1 MRVEVQRIDYALF
14 LRGQCLMIL
23 RQPGSGPFQGKLLP
37 VQWFLRVSDHRR
49 FPLFCVHSP
58 SFAVPNLRPMT
69 AAEIRQSF
77 LDFFQEKEHT
87 IVPSASLLPQSPGL
101 LFTNAGMNQFVPY
114 FLGTDKAPYAP
125 PRAAD
130 TQKCIRAGGK
140 HNDLDD
146 VGLDSYHHTFF
157 EMLGN
162 WSFGNYFKEEAIQW
176 AWELLVGRWGF
187 PPARLYATVY
197 RPGKGDPAEFD
208 QEAYNHWKA
217 LFEEA
222 GCDPAVHIVDGNK
235 ADNFWMM
242 GATGPC
248 GPCSELHLDL
258 TPEGNT
264 RGSLVNKDSDLCIE
278 LWNLVFI
285 QFNAEEDGSFRDLP
299 ARHVDT
305 GMGFERAC
313 SIIQN
318 TRGFT
323 DFSGKPT
330 NYNTD
335 VFRPIFAKLEKLTG
349 KTYVDTYPREGA
361 ELTDEIKDAIAFR
374 VLADHIR
381 ALSFSIA
388 DGILPDRKARG
399 AVVRQILRRA
409 VRYGR
414 RLGFSESN
422 HVLPQLVDTVV
433 AQFGTAFPE
442 LAGAAERIKSVLDEE
457 EAAFNETLDR
467 GLALFEKEVATLD
480 SQTFPGPTAFTLEAT
495 YGFPKELTELLC
507 REQLLTFDEEGYRV
521 ARAEHESISRG
532 GREDEVVRALDI
544 STEVSTAFV
553 GFEEDACEAII
564 LEKHAGGGLQWLLTD
579 RTPFYAEMGGQVGD
593 TGTLMTGDRE
603 IPVIAVQQI
612 GGARA
617 HGVPGDLGVDLE
629 PGALVTLKLD
639 PARRRSIE
647 AHHTATHLLHW
658 ALHEIVS
665 PEATQQGSLVAED
678 RLRFDFTSS
687 AVSPSQISALED
699 KVNACIQAGHSVS
712 WQEESLSNVRRRGD
726 IMQFFGDKYGDQVRV
741 VQIGGEAHSLNGYS
755 MELCGGTHVR
765 NTSEIG
771 LFKIRRE
778 EAIAAGTRR
787 IEAVCGAAAEAYLAE
802 QAEKEGKEKAAAHDK
817 LATANKS
824 LAALGASSFPS
835 PQDASAAEVR
845 AIAVN
850 AEKALKKARTANA
863 AREADEFLADLVEA
877 GGETTNLVH
886 ALEGSP
892 ALLNE
897 LLNGL
902 KKAQFTHAAF
912 LVVDD
917 GEKLHL
923 GALCGKDGND
933 AGHGAGR
940 LIEDLAPIVG
950 GRGGGKPDMAR
961 GAGAQREKKEALLAL
976 ARDKLL

>member
-1 MRVEVQRIDYALF
+1 
-14 LRGQCLMIL
+14 
-23 RQPGSGPFQGKLLP
+23 
-37 VQWFLRVSDHRR
+37 
-49 FPLFCVHSP
+49 
-58 SFAVPNLRPMT
+58 MT

-77 LDFFQEKEHT
+77 LDFFAEKEHT

-114 FLGTDKAPYAP
+114 FLGTDRAPYSP

-162 WSFGNYFKEEAIQW
+162 WSFGNYFKKEAIRW
-176 AWELLVGRWGF
+176 AWELLVERWGF
-187 PPARLYATVY
+187 PPTRLYATVY
-197 RPGKGDPAEFD
+197 RPGEGDPAEFD
-208 QEAYNHWKA
+208 QEAYDHWKA
-217 LFEEA
+217 LFENA
-222 GCDPAVHIVDGNK
+222 GCDPGVHIVDGNK

-258 TPEGNT
+258 TPAGDT
-264 RGSLVNKDSDLCIE
+264 RGELVNKDSDLCIE

-318 TRGFT
+318 TKGFT

-335 VFRPIFAKLEKLTG
+335 VFRPIFAKLEQLTG
-349 KTYVDTYPREGA
+349 KTYVDVYPREGQ
-361 ELTDEIKDAIAFR
+361 EFTDEIKDSVAFR

-381 ALSFSIA
+381 ALSFSIT
-388 DGILPDRKARG
+388 DGILPDRKGRG

-422 HVLPQLVDTVV
+422 HVLSKLVDTVI
-433 AQFGTAFPE
+433 AELGTAFPE
-442 LAGAAERIKSVLDEE
+442 LAGAAERIKSVLEEE

-467 GLALFEKEVATLD
+467 GLALFEKEVAGLG
-480 SQTFPGPTAFTLEAT
+480 SQTFPGTTAFTLEAT
-495 YGFPKELTELLC
+495 YGFPRELTELLC
-507 REQLLTFDEEGYRV
+507 REQLLAFDAEGYRL
-521 ARAEHESISRG
+521 ARAEHENISRG
-532 GREDEVVRALDI
+532 GREGEVVRALDL
-544 STEVSTAFV
+544 STEVRTAFV
-553 GFEEDACEAII
+553 GFEEDGCEAII
-564 LEKHAGGGLQWLLTD
+564 LEIHPGQGGLQWLLTD
-579 RTPFYAEMGGQVGD
+579 RTPFYAEMGGQLGD
-593 TGTLMTGDRE
+593 TGTLLAGTRE
-603 IPVIAVQQI
+603 IPVTAVQQI

-617 HGVPGDLGVDLE
+617 HGIPEDQASGLEAGD
-629 PGALVTLKLD
+629 TIKLQLD
-639 PARRRSIE
+639 TARRRSIE
-647 AHHTATHLLHW
+647 AHHSATHLLHW

-665 PEATQQGSLVAED
+665 PDATQQGSLVAED
-678 RLRFDFTSS
+678 RLRFDFTSG
-687 AVSPSQISALED
+687 AVSPSQIAQLEE
-699 KVNACIQAGHSVS
+699 KVNACIEAGHSVS
-712 WQEESLSNVRRRGD
+712 WQELPFDSIRGRDD

-741 VQIGGEAHSLNGYS
+741 VQIGGETQALNGYS

-765 NTSEIG
+765 NTGDIG

-787 IEAVCGAAAEAYLAE
+787 IEAVCGVAAEAYLAE
-802 QAEKEGKEKAAAHDK
+802 QAEKEGEAKAAANAK
-817 LATANKS
+817 LADAN
-824 LAALGASSFPS
+824 AALAVLGADPFTAP
-835 PQDASAAEVR
+835 DEATAAEVKT
-845 AIAVN
+845 IAVN

-863 AREADEFLADLVEA
+863 AREADDFLAGLVE
-877 GGETTNLVH
+877 GDGTDTNLVH
-886 ALEGSP
+886 ALDGSP
-892 ALLNE
+892 ALLQE

-902 KKAQFTHAAF
+902 KKVQFTRAAF

-923 GALCGKDGND
+923 GALCGEDGNN

-940 LIEDLAPIVG
+940 LIQDLAPIVG
-950 GRGGGKPDMAR
+950 GKGGGKPDMAR
-961 GAGAQREKKEALLAL
+961 GAGAHREKKEALLAA
-976 ARDKLL
+976 AREKLL